1 MWIFVH
7 ARVLWFYL
15 SASAEGGGEGG
26 ESIKTNREEGMC
38 VYKCERDYLM
48 KKKTVIKGRRQ
59 TKEGEQRK
67 GEGSLKGHHLTCSK
81 WQ

>member
-48 KKKTVIKGRRQ
+48 KKKNCDQGKETDKGGRAEKGRGVIKR
-59 TKEGEQRK
+59 TP
-67 GEGSLKGHHLTCSK
+67 SHL
-81 WQ
+81 Q

>member
-1 MWIFVH
+1 
-7 ARVLWFYL
+7 
-15 SASAEGGGEGG
+15 
-26 ESIKTNREEGMC
+26 MC